1 MLNGMEDE
9 TFGQRLK
16 RLRLV
21 SGKSQRQIARET
33 GLSNGTI
40 SQAESD
46 ALWVGQSPS
55 TDIVR
60 RLAKALGVTLDE
72 IAPDPDTI
80 QPSPASRIAVLSD
93 LDLLIQIGAEPFSG
107 DDTVS
112 IEDFAASARTG
123 KDNLI
128 PQNFDEMRPKRGKQ
142 PRKPK
147 PEPHIFKLRISG
159 NCMKDT
165 VRDGEI
171 VWFDTWLPREPVALV
186 LAVRD
191 EHEAHI
197 KRLVD
202 RTGQRW
208 LEADD
213 GWAEPV
219 DERWRILA
227 VAFTAQR
234 NLIF

>member
-1 MLNGMEDE
+1 M
-9 TFGQRLK
+9 
-16 RLRLV
+16 
-21 SGKSQRQIARET
+21 
-33 GLSNGTI
+33 
-40 SQAESD
+40 
-46 ALWVGQSPS
+46 
-55 TDIVR
+55 
-60 RLAKALGVTLDE
+60 
-72 IAPDPDTI
+72 
-80 QPSPASRIAVLSD
+80 AVLSD
-93 LDLLIQIGAEPFSG
+93 VELLIQIGAEPFSG
-107 DDTVS
+107 DDTLS

-128 PQNFDEMRPKRGKQ
+128 PQNFDDMRPKRGKQ

-147 PEPHIFKLRISG
+147 PDPHIFKLRISG
-159 NCMKDT
+159 SCMKNT
-165 VRDGEI
+165 VKDGEI

-202 RTGQRW
+202 RSGEHW

-213 GWAEPV
+213 GWTEQV

-234 NLIF
+234 NLIFG